1 MFNALRT
8 QYSALPGVQAATLG
22 YSDLLDNPVG
32 DIHIFAPDADT
43 YAQTALWSTQ
53 NVPQSLSDL
62 NAQLLAH
69 RSDAIAHN
77 VVYALI
83 DATLAQ
89 KYGLAQ
95 GDSFTLTMNETGT
108 LHVHFIALALI
119 NYIPGS
125 YNAPVDPDSN
135 IGLVVDYQSYAT
147 VYARQ
152 IGMALAPNYVW
163 LRTQDDAAALAHVR
177 SVLPDLQDR
186 RMLTMAN
193 QENSVHVDII
203 GVLCCAI
210 LLYLGYNA
218 YRDLR

>member
-1 MFNALRT
+1 
-8 QYSALPGVQAATLG
+8 
-22 YSDLLDNPVG
+22 VG

-53 NVPQSLSDL
+53 NAPQPLSDL

-108 LHVHFIALALI
+108 LHVHFIAFALI
-119 NYIPGS
+119 NYMPGS
-125 YNAPVDPDSN
+125 YNAPVDRDSN
-135 IGLVVDYQSYAT
+135 ICLVDDYHRSDALY
-147 VYARQ
+147 
-152 IGMALAPNYVW
+152 ALATCITLSP
-163 LRTQDDAAALAHVR
+163 
-177 SVLPDLQDR
+177 
-186 RMLTMAN
+186 
-193 QENSVHVDII
+193 
-203 GVLCCAI
+203 
-210 LLYLGYNA
+210 
-218 YRDLR
+218 